1 MVLATLT
8 RELHVA
14 EVEDKIMCDNVQGM
28 LLEIV
33 QEERG
38 ATAREAKAAAAAAVD
53 HADERS
59 RLEAAM
65 RGEREAL
72 GWELRDAE
80 RSLQLMTRSRD
91 QAVEEGRVQV
101 ALLKQQVAHVE
112 WEHQSTEAA
121 LREEQDEKHAYSE
134 RARARIHELVESQE
148 AAESQVRWRD
158 GRMLMH
164 TNTGTV
170 ARAYTA
176 PANRFVS
183 RPPHG
188 HPCSGRPPLHTHPHP
203 STHPPHHTYHTTSTT
218 HTTGQATRT
227 LASNSTH
234 PTTPPRYLPGSKST
248 PASEPLLLPSTL
260 PPREPVSVQPL
271 SSRQAAKLELKL
283 EQEGREKTTSQAMM
297 AGKLARLRK
306 LQELALGVKP
316 NESDLVPPS
325 PSRTRTQLRN
335 VVSAARAQHG
345 RPVQHGGR
353 SSAGRSRSTPSF
365 NAHSQQDPTAV
376 RSRGLLYSEVT
387 KARLG

>member
-1 MVLATLT
+1 MRVSAGCVCLEVCVSPCISPHYSQITFATCGTASIRAQSAVHTLLNCSIKALKNLLSTSEGLEAEAMGLRAIMVRDQRASSESSHRDLQELRGRHRVVLATLT

-148 AAESQVRWRD
+148 AAESQ
-158 GRMLMH
+158 
-164 TNTGTV
+164 
-170 ARAYTA
+170 
-176 PANRFVS
+176 
-183 RPPHG
+183 
-188 HPCSGRPPLHTHPHP
+188 
-203 STHPPHHTYHTTSTT
+203 
-218 HTTGQATRT
+218 
-227 LASNSTH
+227 
-234 PTTPPRYLPGSKST
+234 
-248 PASEPLLLPSTL
+248 
-260 PPREPVSVQPL
+260 
-271 SSRQAAKLELKL
+271 AAKLELKL